1 MNPYRLTGGATFFVS
16 YRAATYRGCKRK
28 NVWITHHRKILLIK
42 WNSRKKRNKIY
53 CINKFFLIKFLYFL
67 NDIGVIYQ
75 LDRIRQMDD
84 NINDQN
90 ITYRYKINV
99 KIIFGIAKVL
109 KFSQLVE

>member
-1 MNPYRLTGGATFFVS
+1 MDYTSQENIID
-16 YRAATYRGCKRK
+16 KMEQQ
-28 NVWITHHRKILLIK
+28 
-42 WNSRKKRNKIY
+42 KKRNKIY